1 MLIVLNWTSSAY
13 GVSKEVSKLN
23 YSKRVIG
30 IFVSFVVA
38 VSIVQTE
45 PIQQFVMQVK
55 NQSVIP
61 VLQYTAEEKQL
72 LQKIK
77 DGAAKQNKPAEDARI
92 DKIWKAIPELN
103 GREVEEQET
112 LQASK
117 QAKNGEIVWKYKTI
131 KPNKSLSDLGNV
143 PIYRGHSQKK
153 AVALMVNVAWGT
165 EHLEDML
172 EILDKEGIKAT
183 FFLDGSWLNKNQE
196 LAKELVKKGH
206 EIGNH
211 GYTHPLMSKVSSER
225 VEREITRT
233 EDLIY
238 QTLKIHSKWFAPPA
252 GDFNQQVIDLAAK
265 SNMKTV
271 LWTCDTVDWKKSS
284 SPEMMVNRVKKIE
297 PGMLLLTHP
306 TDRTVV
312 ALPNIIEEVKKKG
325 LVLTNVGEVLSPDRI
340 D

>member
-1 MLIVLNWTSSAY
+1 M
-13 GVSKEVSKLN
+13 N

-30 IFVSFVVA
+30 IFVSFVIA

-55 NQSVIP
+55 NQSVSP
-61 VLQYTAEEKQL
+61 VMKYTDEEKQL

-77 DGAAKQNKPAEDARI
+77 DDAMKKNKAAEDAYI

-103 GREVEEQET
+103 GRQVDEEATFE
-112 LQASK
+112 ASK
-117 QAKNGEIVWKYKTI
+117 HKKNGEIVWKYKAV
-131 KPNKSLSDLGNV
+131 KPKKTLSELGNV
-143 PIYRGHSQKK
+143 PIYRGNSQKK

-183 FFLDGSWLNKNQE
+183 FFLDGSWLNKNRE

-211 GYTHPLMSKVSSER
+211 GYTHPLLSKVSSER
-225 VEREITRT
+225 VQREITRT

-252 GDFNQQVIDLAAK
+252 GDFNQQVIDIAAK
-265 SNMKTV
+265 SNLKTV

-306 TDRTVV
+306 TDRTVI
-312 ALPNIIEEVKKKG
+312 ALPQIIEEIKKKG
-325 LVLTNVGEVLSPDRI
+325 LILTNVGEVLSPDRI

>member
-1 MLIVLNWTSSAY
+1 M
-13 GVSKEVSKLN
+13 N

-30 IFVSFVVA
+30 IFVSFVIA

-55 NQSVIP
+55 NQSVSP
-61 VLQYTAEEKQL
+61 VMKYTDEEKQL

-77 DGAAKQNKPAEDARI
+77 DSAMKKNKAAEDAYI
-92 DKIWKAIPELN
+92 DKIWKAIPDLN
-103 GREVEEQET
+103 GREVDEEATFE
-112 LQASK
+112 ASK
-117 QAKNGEIVWKYKTI
+117 HKKNGEIVWKYKAV
-131 KPNKSLSDLGNV
+131 KPKKTLSELGNV
-143 PIYRGHSQKK
+143 PIYRGNSQKK

-183 FFLDGSWLNKNQE
+183 FFLDGSWLNKNRE

-211 GYTHPLMSKVSSER
+211 GYTHPLLSKVSSER
-225 VEREITRT
+225 VQREITRT

-252 GDFNQQVIDLAAK
+252 GDFNQQVIDIAAK
-265 SNMKTV
+265 SNLKTV

-306 TDRTVV
+306 TDRTVI
-312 ALPNIIEEVKKKG
+312 ALPQIIEEIKKKG
-325 LVLTNVGEVLSPDRI
+325 LILTSVGEVLSPDRI

>member
-1 MLIVLNWTSSAY
+1 M
-13 GVSKEVSKLN
+13 N
-23 YSKRVIG
+23 YVNRVIG
-30 IFVSFVVA
+30 IIVSFIIA
-38 VSIVQTE
+38 ISIVQTE

-61 VLQYTAEEKQL
+61 VMQYTAEEKKL
-72 LQKIK
+72 LQKIRE
-77 DGAAKQNKPAEDARI
+77 GAAKQNKPAEDARV
-92 DKIWKAIPELN
+92 DNIWKAIPELN
-103 GREVEEQET
+103 GREVDEEAT
-112 LQASK
+112 LRASK
-117 QAKNGEIVWKYKTI
+117 NGEKGEIVWKYKKI
-131 KPNKSLSDLGNV
+131 KPQKSLSELGNV
-143 PIYRGHSQKK
+143 PIYRGNPQKK

-165 EHLEDML
+165 EHLDDML
-172 EILDKEGIKAT
+172 EILDKEGIRAT

-284 SPEMMVNRVKKIE
+284 SPDMMVSRVKKIE

-306 TDRTVV
+306 TDRTVI
-312 ALPNIIEEVKKKG
+312 ALPRIIEEVKKKG
-325 LVLTNVGEVLSPDRI
+325 LVLTNVEEVLSPDRI